1 MLRVGVIGL
10 GVGERHI
17 YGFNQSRHARTTK
30 ICDIDH
36 DKLEVVS
43 ARSGVKDTTVDADE
57 ILLDPKIDVVSIA
70 SYDEYHAKQVIMAL
84 DAGKHVFVEKPICLT
99 EPELDSIC
107 EAYERAQIRG
117 QNLKVSSNFIL
128 RREERFLK
136 LKKRLEDGDLGEI
149 YAVEGSYDYGRVRKL
164 INGWR
169 ANTQHYSVMHG
180 GGIHILDLFEW
191 LTGQKFKPYATL
203 ANKIVTNQTK
213 FQPNDLI
220 LSIGKF
226 GDGILGKISAN
237 LGSQTEHF
245 HQLKLYGT
253 KGTFVHDCG
262 SASYFFGSEPGVIR
276 EIDNTPFP
284 SSMKGDL
291 LPDFISAIVEDAPLL
306 IDFHHVERIMRTSL
320 AINAQV
326 RVE

>member
-17 YGFNQSRHARTTK
+17 YGFNRSLHAKTTK
-30 ICDIDH
+30 ICDR
-36 DKLEVVS
+36 DKEKLADVS
-43 ARSGVKDTTVDADE
+43 ARSGVKDMTVDAND

-70 SYDEYHAKQVIMAL
+70 SYDEYHAEQVIMAL
-84 DAGKHVFVEKPICLT
+84 NTGKHVFVEKPICLT
-99 EPELDSIC
+99 EHELDSIC
-107 EAYERAQIRG
+107 EAYERSQKRVKKP
-117 QNLKVSSNFIL
+117 KVSSNFIL

-136 LKKRLEDGDLGEI
+136 LKKRVEDGDLGEI

-169 ANTQHYSVMHG
+169 ANTKHYSVMHG

-191 LTGQKFKPYATL
+191 LTGQKFVPYSTL
-203 ANKIVTNQTK
+203 ANKSVTNQTK

-226 GDGILGKISAN
+226 GDNILGKISAN
-237 LGSQTEHF
+237 FGSQTEHF

-253 KGTFVHDCG
+253 RGTFVHDCG
-262 SASYFFGSEPGVIR
+262 SASYFFGSEPEVVR
-276 EIDNTPFP
+276 ETDNSPFP

-291 LPDFISAIVEDAPLL
+291 LPDFISAIIDDAPLP
-306 IDFHHVERIMRTSL
+306 IDFHHVEKIMRTSL

-326 RVE
+326 HME